1 MLCQGGRA
9 HGSIVMP
16 NCSDCCRASRV
27 PAKLSQM
34 QTTIVLTGKPCCC
47 RTNACVSLMHC
58 NILKLEVDLPCFNGV
73 CLSPMLPSAAG
84 SVAQATPRSQLG
96 RSQLRAAP

>member
-47 RTNACVSLMHC
+47 RTQRF
-58 NILKLEVDLPCFNGV
+58 I
-73 CLSPMLPSAAG
+73 SPKHYNFLTFECSDG
-84 SVAQATPRSQLG
+84 T
-96 RSQLRAAP
+96 